1 MKTCR
6 SCGGAEAV
14 VSIISKVGGFTK
26 TDLCNQCCL
35 KEERRLSSKGIQFKK
50 REIKKINTHW
60 I

>member
-26 TDLCNQCCL
+26 TDLCNPCCK
-35 KEERRLSSKGIQFKK
+35 KEEQKLSSRGIQFKK
-50 REIKKINTHW
+50 REIKKINTYW